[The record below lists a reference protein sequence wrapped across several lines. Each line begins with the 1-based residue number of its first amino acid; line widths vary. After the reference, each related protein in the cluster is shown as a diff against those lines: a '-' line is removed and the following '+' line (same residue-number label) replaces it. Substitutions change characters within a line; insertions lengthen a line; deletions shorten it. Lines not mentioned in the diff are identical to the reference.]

1 MKTYAFR
8 IIPADGGLPLY
19 HQTASFRH
27 HVQALRRIRS
37 LYALDLVSRFDGCAC
52 YVARRVIPTPQAA
65 LWRR

>member
-1 MKTYAFR
+1 MKIYAFS
-8 IIPADGGLPLY
+8 IIPADGGMPLY

-27 HVQALRRIRS
+27 HIQALRRMRS
-37 LYALDLVSRFDGCAC
+37 LYALDLVSRSDGRAC